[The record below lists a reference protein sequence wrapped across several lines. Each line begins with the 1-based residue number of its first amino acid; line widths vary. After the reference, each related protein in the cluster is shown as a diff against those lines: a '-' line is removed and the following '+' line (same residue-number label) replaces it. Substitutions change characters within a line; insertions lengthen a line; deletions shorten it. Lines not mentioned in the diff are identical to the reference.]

1 MKNRDFFEE
10 VENHPERFYIIH
22 YSSQSLFDAEAGEH
36 SPRITSVVVRHYQSG
51 QTVSFATHT
60 SAEILGID
68 PADIEAKYDQVEKD
82 LLTKFYDFARD
93 RRERY
98 WVHWNMRNVVFG
110 FEHLEHR
117 YRKLTGLEPPSIP
130 VEVRVNLND
139 VLKRRY
145 GEDYVGDP
153 RMPTLMDLNG
163 DRVQG
168 FLTGKE
174 ESEAFKN
181 KDFIRMNNSTI
192 AKVGFFSYVISA
204 SIKGKLKTAGKGF
217 ANWVDRTLAS
227 RRARITALIGA
238 AFGLLV
244 AIIQLGLWS
253 VDGWHAVRPAQQSGA
268 PQVAKQ
274 SQAAN
279 KAPEPSVESTAVGN
293 AVAAR
298 SNSSGQQRH

>member
-1 MKNRDFFEE
+1 MKNRDFFDE
-10 VENHPERFYIIH
+10 VEKHPDRFYIIH

-60 SAEILGID
+60 SADVLGIN
-68 PADIEAKYDQVEKD
+68 PADIEAKYDEIERD

-110 FEHLEHR
+110 FEHLELR

-130 VEVRVNLND
+130 VEVRINLND

-153 RMPTLMDLNG
+153 RMATLMKLNG
-163 DRVQG
+163 DRIQG

-174 ESEAFKN
+174 EAEAFKN
-181 KDFIRMNNSTI
+181 KDFIRMNNSAI
-192 AKVGFFSYVISA
+192 AKVGFFSHVISA
-204 SIKGKLKTAGKGF
+204 AIKGKLKTAGKGF
-217 ANWVDRTLAS
+217 ANWVDRLLAS
-227 RRARITALIGA
+227 RRARIVAFVAAAL
-238 AFGLLV
+238 GLAV
-244 AIIQLGLWS
+244 AIIQLGLWTS
-253 VDGWHAVRPAQQSGA
+253 DGWHALRPTHQKEASETKNLSA
-268 PQVAKQ
+268 
-274 SQAAN
+274 SQTPVTGTN
-279 KAPEPSVESTAVGN
+279 
-293 AVAAR
+293 R
-298 SNSSGQQRH
+298 SSD